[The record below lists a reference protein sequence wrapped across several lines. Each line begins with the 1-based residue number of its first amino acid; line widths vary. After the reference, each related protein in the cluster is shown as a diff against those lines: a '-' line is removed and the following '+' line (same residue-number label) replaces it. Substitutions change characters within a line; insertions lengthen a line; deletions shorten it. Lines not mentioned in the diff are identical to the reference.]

1 MAALFNELRHQIN
14 AICDAGETRRE
25 NVQQGGDTRE
35 EKNRRERHLYDV
47 RNAVERRQLS

>member
-1 MAALFNELRHQIN
+1 MSCHQID
-14 AICDAGETRRE
+14 AICDAGETSGE

-35 EKNRRERHLYDV
+35 QKNRRERHLYDV